1 MVTIYRSLRKADAV
15 GSSGRY
21 VLVWLVAAVTAVTV
35 SWFGVRVGIA
45 PAITDE
51 APVAIDVNRRYTE
64 IRFGLADATPAP
76 APSRSAGPRRSARPT
91 GAPATRAPATK
102 APRRSP
108 SSRPATTT
116 PAASP
121 SPSPVDRRPRYR
133 VNARAGDVI
142 VAYSPARVDVID
154 TEPLPGY
161 TVTLGRRSDTLV
173 VVRIAGPAHASVVTA
188 YWDGGPGAQIVEEYG
203 G

>member
-1 MVTIYRSLRKADAV
+1 M
-15 GSSGRY
+15 GSSWRY
-21 VLVWLVAAVTAVTV
+21 VLVWLTAAVTAVTV
-35 SWFGVRVGIA
+35 SWLGVRVGIA

-76 APSRSAGPRRSARPT
+76 APSRPAPRRTSARPT
-91 GAPATRAPATK
+91 GAPATRASATP

-116 PAASP
+116 PTASP

-133 VNARAGDVI
+133 VNARGGDVI
-142 VAYSPARVDVID
+142 VAYSSTRVDVID

-161 TVTLGRRSDTLV
+161 TVTLGRRSNTLV
-173 VVRIAGPAHASVVTA
+173 VIRLAGPTHASVVTA
-188 YWDGGPGAQIVEEYG
+188 YWDSGPGAQIIEEYG